1 MKQRTPFQVLSN
13 LISIAADT
21 GDRDTLDAC
30 DAQIAT
36 CLAEGKINLPEA
48 GELTHDCEVA
58 LDSLGR
64 NDYLDEGFAA
74 IAQGL

>member
-1 MKQRTPFQVLSN
+1 MTRKVFKQLSN
-13 LISIAADT
+13 AVTAAADT
-21 GDRDTLDAC
+21 GNVAELHQLDALV
-30 DAQIAT
+30 AT
-36 CLAEGKINLPEA
+36 SLGRGDINLPEA
-48 GELTHDCEVA
+48 GELTADIETA